1 MLRSPGLKYLHEIR
15 PLSAIRR
22 RTTALLQRLRRLR
35 KPVILVEGGEPK
47 AVLLDVKTYSE
58 LRETE
63 LLLQVMAEG
72 RRQAQGRRPG
82 R

>member
-1 MLRSPGLKYLHEIR
+1 MVKYLHEIR

-22 RTTALLQRLRRLR
+22 RTAALVQRLRRQR
-35 KPVILVEGGEPK
+35 KPVILVEDGEPK

-63 LLLQVMAEG
+63 LLLEVMAEG
-72 RRQAQGRRPG
+72 RRQAAGRRSG